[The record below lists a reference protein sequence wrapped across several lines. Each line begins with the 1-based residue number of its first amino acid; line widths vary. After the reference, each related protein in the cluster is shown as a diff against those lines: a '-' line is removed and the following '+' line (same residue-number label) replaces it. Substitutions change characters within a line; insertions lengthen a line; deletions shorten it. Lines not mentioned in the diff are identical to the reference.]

1 MEYQKIINFLDIHQI
16 SYLNL
21 EQKIGLNEMIN
32 REECIIPTVT
42 LDSKLQCLSL
52 VYEIIV
58 MRTYLLKEE

>member
-32 REECIIPTVT
+32 REECLIPTVT
-42 LDSKLQCLSL
+42 LDSKLQC
-52 VYEIIV
+52 
-58 MRTYLLKEE
+58 